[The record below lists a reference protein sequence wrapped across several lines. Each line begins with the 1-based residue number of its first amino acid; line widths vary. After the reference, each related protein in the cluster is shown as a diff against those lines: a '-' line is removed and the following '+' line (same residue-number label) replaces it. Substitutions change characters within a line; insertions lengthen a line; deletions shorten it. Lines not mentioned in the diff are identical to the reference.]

1 MKTKV
6 KLVAVSI
13 ALCVIATGVT
23 GCNNPTYGVHTNM
36 PQDYYE
42 IIDDSYI
49 IGSTIEGCTA
59 EKCETELLDNAGYT
73 TQGRIFYSMSA
84 EAQLCVSDNFKED
97 TAKEKF
103 TQFSK
108 AVYAKLNEID
118 KALSSTVANSDVSKF
133 NAAAAGAQ
141 LEISKITYE
150 VLSVAK
156 AVYAFTDGYY
166 NPALYYNVQ
175 AYGFGGAET
184 YPHTA
189 DELPNDE
196 VIRKYT
202 LLASHFGEIAL
213 SEISDESGVNYFVK
227 KPDFTIEADGQTLA
241 MKLDLG
247 GIGKGYAVDVIDAMF
262 DEYGYEYGY
271 FNFGASS
278 MAVKSHFEQGA
289 YNMGFVDPRSPQR
302 DTYLITKIR
311 NEKVS
316 TSGDNDQR
324 YFIDG
329 VRYCHIIDPTTGK
342 PIRTGIMSATV
353 IGGSAAEDD
362 ALTTA
367 IMAMGKERASN
378 FIKEKLTD
386 RKVVFTCE

>member
-73 TQGRIFYSMSA
+73 TQGRIFYSMSV

-118 KALSSTVANSDVSKF
+118 KALSSTVASSDVSKF
-133 NAAAAGAQ
+133 NAAAAGAE

-150 VLSVAK
+150 VLSIAK
-156 AVYAFTDGYY
+156 SVYELTDGYY

-189 DELPNDE
+189 DELPKDE
-196 VIRKYT
+196 IIEKYT
-202 LLASHFGEIAL
+202 LLASHFGEVAL
-213 SEISDESGVNYFVK
+213 SETADENGVNYFVT
-227 KPDFTIEADGQTLA
+227 KPDFTVEVDGKTLA

-247 GIGKGYAVDVIDAMF
+247 GIGKGYAVDIIDAMF

-271 FNFGASS
+271 FNFSASS

-289 YNMGFVDPRSPQR
+289 YIMELVGPRSPQR
-302 DTYLITKIR
+302 DPYFMTKIR
-311 NEKVS
+311 NEKLS
-316 TSGDNDQR
+316 TSGDNEQR

-367 IMAMGKERASN
+367 VMAMGKERASN

>member
-13 ALCVIATGVT
+13 ALCVIAAGAT
-23 GCNNPTYGVHTNM
+23 GCNKPAYGVYTNM

-42 IIDDSYI
+42 IADESYI
-49 IGSTIEGCTA
+49 IDSTIEGCTA
-59 EKCETELLDNAGYT
+59 EKSESEFLENAGYT
-73 TQGRIFYSMSA
+73 TQGRVLYSMSA
-84 EAQLCVSDNFKED
+84 EAQLCVSDNFEED
-97 TAKEKF
+97 AAKEKF

-118 KALSSTVANSDVSKF
+118 KALSSTVASSDVSKF
-133 NAAAAGAQ
+133 NAAAEGAE
-141 LEISKITYE
+141 LEISKITYD

-156 AVYAFTDGYY
+156 SVYELTDGYY

-189 DELPNDE
+189 AELPKDE
-196 VIRKYT
+196 IIQKYT
-202 LLASHFGEIAL
+202 LLASHFGEVAL
-213 SEISDESGVNYFVK
+213 SEVADESGVNYFVT
-227 KPDFTIEADGQTLA
+227 KPDFTVEVDGKTLA

-247 GIGKGYAVDVIDAMF
+247 GIGKGYAVDIIDAMF

-278 MAVKSHFEQGA
+278 MAVKSHFEQGT
-289 YNMGFVDPRSPQR
+289 YNIGFAGPRSPQR
-302 DTYLITKIR
+302 DPYFMTKIR
-311 NEKVS
+311 NEKLS
-316 TSGDNDQR
+316 TSGDNEQR

-342 PIRTGIMSATV
+342 PIRTGIMSATI